1 MSTVVLTDDASMSQ
15 LRHALRNR
23 LGAICVAGDVLE
35 LSEPG
40 SDSAKEAGAIL
51 VRQARALLH
60 TMAQYL
66 DDDR

>member
-1 MSTVVLTDDASMSQ
+1 MSSVVLTDDASMIQ

-40 SDSAKEAGAIL
+40 SDRAKEAGAIL
-51 VRQARALLH
+51 VRQARALLQ
-60 TMAQYL
+60 TMAQFL
-66 DDDR
+66 DNED